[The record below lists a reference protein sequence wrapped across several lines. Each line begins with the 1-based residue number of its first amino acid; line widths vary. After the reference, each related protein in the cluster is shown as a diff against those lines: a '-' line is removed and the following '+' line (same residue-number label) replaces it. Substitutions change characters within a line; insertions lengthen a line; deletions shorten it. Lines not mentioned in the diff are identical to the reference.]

1 MFIDY
6 EANNDLQNDLV
17 NCECFSQF
25 NENIVDSLEED
36 KNFQANKVE
45 IYLKSSFSLNDKT
58 TNYKTHE
65 KEFNFEKQISEPYPK
80 NEASNDDKCVVNFY
94 SVEQIK
100 EILTKNEKIKLFN
113 KIFTKNNNI
122 EAAENK
128 LCNRKRKRKK
138 EELDLIEDNSKE
150 EKKTKR
156 GRKTNKG
163 KYYEEHNRMSD
174 DNIIKKIKSRLFFY
188 SLKFLNNMM
197 NKTNEDKERL
207 YKLDY
212 KYIEKMNKDIDTKLL
227 KMPLQD
233 LFSMDI
239 TSKIKRISSNY
250 NQNFIQKIINQ
261 EEIVKDYDTV
271 IFVLKMTF
279 GEWLDMF
286 TYKKDIN
293 YLKNKYKEYNN
304 INYEK
309 IENNIFCANN
319 LFDEILL
326 KNDEIYFNTFIFY
339 LYNYER
345 WFAVKS
351 SRVEKSKRNVNI

>member
-6 EANNDLQNDLV
+6 EANDDLQNDLV
-17 NCECFSQF
+17 NCRCFSLC
-25 NENIVDSLEED
+25 NGNIVDSLEED
-36 KNFQANKVE
+36 KDFQGFKDE
-45 IYLKSSFSLNDKT
+45 IYLKSSLFLNDKT
-58 TNYKTHE
+58 TNYKTNE
-65 KEFNFEKQISEPYPK
+65 KEFNFEKQINEPYPK
-80 NEASNDDKCVVNFY
+80 NEARKDDKSFENFY

-100 EILTKNEKIKLFN
+100 KTLEKNEKTKDFN

-138 EELDLIEDNSKE
+138 EERGLIEDNSKG

-174 DNIIKKIKSRLFFY
+174 DNIIKKIKAKLFFY
-188 SLKFLNNMM
+188 SLQFLNNIM

-212 KYIEKMNKDIDTKLL
+212 KYIEKMNKGIDTKFL

-239 TSKIKRISSNY
+239 TSKFKRISSNY

-309 IENNIFCANN
+309 IENNVFCVNDLLN
-319 LFDEILL
+319 EIRVS
-326 KNDEIYFNTFIFY
+326 NDEIYLNTFIFY

-351 SRVEKSKRNVNI
+351 SKGE

>member
-1 MFIDY
+1 MLIDCG
-6 EANNDLQNDLV
+6 ANNDLQNDLV
-17 NCECFSQF
+17 NYGCFSLC

-36 KNFQANKVE
+36 KDFQGFKDE
-45 IYLKSSFSLNDKT
+45 IYLKSSLSLNDKT
-58 TNYKTHE
+58 TNYKTNE
-65 KEFNFEKQISEPYPK
+65 KEFNFEKQINEPYPK
-80 NEASNDDKCVVNFY
+80 NEARKDDKSFENFY

-100 EILTKNEKIKLFN
+100 EILEKNEKTKDFN

-138 EELDLIEDNSKE
+138 EERGLIEDNSKG

-163 KYYEEHNRMSD
+163 KYYEEHN
-174 DNIIKKIKSRLFFY
+174 N
-188 SLKFLNNMM
+188 
-197 NKTNEDKERL
+197 
-207 YKLDY
+207 KLDY
-212 KYIEKMNKDIDTKLL
+212 KYIEKMNKGMDTKFL

-239 TSKIKRISSNY
+239 TSKFKRISSNY

-261 EEIVKDYDTV
+261 EEKVKDYDTV
-271 IFVLKMTF
+271 IFALKMTF

-293 YLKNKYKEYNN
+293 YLKNKYNEYNK
-304 INYEK
+304 INFEK
-309 IENNIFCANN
+309 IENNVFCVND
-319 LFDEILL
+319 LLDEIRE
-326 KNDEIYFNTFIFY
+326 KNDEIYLNTFIFY

-351 SRVEKSKRNVNI
+351 SKGE